1 MSKTNKHRGG
11 DFRNLLKE
19 EGILREVDARALKQ
33 AMNLRFKGPDENQNI
48 TCEQRRPGRK
58 PVNHRST

>member
-33 AMNLRFKGPDENQNI
+33 AMNLRFKGPDENQKKRASNVG
-48 TCEQRRPGRK
+48 PD
-58 PVNHRST
+58 VNPLTIAPP